1 MLFKFA
7 CYFPSQDH
15 PNFVVVNASL
25 DDWFAELVKA
35 IQQELQMC
43 GRVVARNDLRLYKV
57 TLFSSGKRRANPQQ
71 ADIPLQPDS
80 DLQQR
85 ALQWL
90 HQQPPG
96 SDLPVTATIESSFPS
111 GPIPKNRIH
120 IIVATPER
128 MLYTVLYP
136 ILLILMSVLQ
146 SLEDLGDP
154 HDVYQRKLKKGL
166 HITEISYLSY
176 SCALALDQSLDRLTP
191 GSSPSEIVHS
201 PDKVASL
208 LGDKSLIHLNGP
220 PATIF
225 SPALA
230 GLQRNLENLEEIK
243 VSWNDVDCAAK
254 YLRCAIDFY
263 KDEAQRQKA
272 IMDLINEA
280 IGQNGEWGYALAWA
294 DGIKPDGCWWHDLF
308 LVQILELKNTLG
320 ILGDALLQAI
330 ADYSKIVAREK
341 VQSPILVPS
350 NPIAYLGLQYKPF
363 RGYSNFPI
371 VLVGATAN
379 RLEICIA
386 VCVGPIYV
394 SKLLALDLSLGFHA
408 SDNIVRLARV
418 FQALSLCCKHL
429 KVYYDGVRNSAP
441 PKLSGLYPNPTPA
454 DLSNPP
460 PQAHLPAISVTS
472 WSTDFSSCGPQEHN
486 HRHVHRHP

>member
-1 MLFKFA
+1 VH
-7 CYFPSQDH
+7 S
-15 PNFVVVNASL
+15 
-25 DDWFAELVKA
+25 
-35 IQQELQMC
+35 
-43 GRVVARNDLRLYKV
+43 
-57 TLFSSGKRRANPQQ
+57 
-71 ADIPLQPDS
+71 
-80 DLQQR
+80 
-85 ALQWL
+85 
-90 HQQPPG
+90 
-96 SDLPVTATIESSFPS
+96 
-111 GPIPKNRIH
+111 
-120 IIVATPER
+120 
-128 MLYTVLYP
+128 
-136 ILLILMSVLQ
+136 
-146 SLEDLGDP
+146 
-154 HDVYQRKLKKGL
+154 
-166 HITEISYLSY
+166 TEISYLSY

-191 GSSPSEIVHS
+191 RSSPSEIVHS

-208 LGDKSLIHLNGP
+208 LGDKSPIHLNGP
-220 PATIF
+220 PAAIF
-225 SPALA
+225 NPALA
-230 GLQRNLENLEEIK
+230 GLQRNLENLEEVK
-243 VSWNDVDCAAK
+243 VSRNDVDCAAK
-254 YLRCAIDFY
+254 YLRCAVDFY

-280 IGQNGEWGYALAWA
+280 IGQNGEWGYALDWA

-320 ILGDALLQAI
+320 LSGDALLQAI

-341 VQSPILVPS
+341 VRSPIPVPS

-429 KVYYDGVRNSAP
+429 QMYYDGVSNSAP
-441 PKLSGLYPNPTPA
+441 PKLSCLYPNPTPA

-460 PQAHLPAISVTS
+460 PSLSTSNFCREPVNRLQLLWTSGTQPPPCTLPPSTPARKSLSSLPPVITKRHIACLPTISLPRNSTS
-472 WSTDFSSCGPQEHN
+472 VNVSLATCTWSLWTVWTGSPFGSSKWKERQFLRLSWRRSRKQCISFMKTISSLGTCGTPIFSMHC
-486 HRHVHRHP
+486 R